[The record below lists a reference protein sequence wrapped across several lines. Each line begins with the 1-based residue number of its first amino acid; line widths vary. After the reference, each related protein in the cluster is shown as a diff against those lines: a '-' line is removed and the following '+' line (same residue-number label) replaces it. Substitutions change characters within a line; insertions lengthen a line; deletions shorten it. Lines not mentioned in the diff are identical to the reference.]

1 MSDNQLATTT
11 PPVTGDIE
19 VIAETPQEMQDSN
32 SALIAWCEQK
42 IKALRVDHIEL
53 DASYKAAVEHKWK
66 SSTLK
71 RHAEL
76 AKKRVEFYRKLKTAL
91 EHGFYI
97 VPTFPVRIFAVRTT
111 KEKPLALVSTSESSW
126 NGGEKEQKYSPLPQ
140 GEGDYKNPFPE
151 IWRTDITSELPEE
164 KRAKGVKQFSY
175 YAKDFQDLDFPLN
188 MARPRIM
195 EATSR
200 AMALKLFDDFGVL
213 PNPYRK
219 ADPMIIARI
228 KDPRSPGWG
237 ERRSV
242 SFIIAWALDT
252 KTL

>member
-1 MSDNQLATTT
+1 MDSTLATT
-11 PPVTGDIE
+11 PPVTGGDIE
-19 VIAETPQEMQDSN
+19 VIAETPQEMQESN
-32 SALIAWCEQK
+32 AALIQWCEQK
-42 IKALRVDHIEL
+42 IKSLRVDHIEL
-53 DASYKAAVEHKWK
+53 EASYKAAVEHKWK

-97 VPTFPVRIFAVRTT
+97 VPTFPVRIFAVRTD
-111 KEKPLALVSTSESSW
+111 KDKPLKLVSTTNNNWDHS
-126 NGGEKEQKYSPLPQ
+126 EKEQKFGPLPE

-151 IWRTDITSELPEE
+151 IWRTDTTSELPEE
-164 KRAKGVKQFSY
+164 KRTKGVKQFQY

-228 KDPRSPGWG
+228 KDPRGPGWG

-252 KTL
+252 ATL